1 MLELILTRP
10 HSEGIIRTMSAT
22 QQFDS
27 IEQILDFAIDR
38 ERKAQEIYY
47 AFARATERKSFAR
60 LLLTMA
66 DMEKEHERRLA
77 ELKGRRAWASAF
89 GTPARE
95 SLAIEEPF
103 KEIAFSPDMDYGDF
117 LVLVIHKEEEA
128 EKLYLRL
135 ESLASAAETRRL
147 FRHLAGE
154 ERKHRD
160 WAQERY
166 DADIRR
172 DN

>member
-1 MLELILTRP
+1 MPALL
-10 HSEGIIRTMSAT
+10 
-22 QQFDS
+22 QFQS
-27 IEQILDFAIDR
+27 IEQILDFAVER
-38 ERKAQEIYY
+38 ERKAQEIYLSY
-47 AFARATERKSFAR
+47 ARTTKRQSFSR

-66 DMEKEHERRLA
+66 EMEKEHERRLT
-77 ELKGRRAWASAF
+77 ELKDRRAWASAF
-89 GTPARE
+89 GMPAQGQL
-95 SLAIEEPF
+95 SIEEPF
-103 KEIAFSPDMDYGDF
+103 KAIAFAPDMDYGDF
-117 LVLVIHKEEEA
+117 LVLVMRKEEEA
-128 EKLYLRL
+128 EQLYLRL
-135 ESLASAAETRRL
+135 ESLASAAEARRL

>member
-1 MLELILTRP
+1 
-10 HSEGIIRTMSAT
+10 MSDR
-22 QQFDS
+22 QQFQS
-27 IEQILDFAIDR
+27 IGEIIDFAIDR
-38 ERKAQEIYY
+38 ERQAQEMYLSY
-47 AFARATERKSFAR
+47 ARTSERKSFSR

-66 DMEKEHERRLA
+66 EMEKQHERRLS
-77 ELKGRRAWASAF
+77 ELTGRRSWASAF
-89 GTPARE
+89 AAPARVE
-95 SLAIEEPF
+95 LGFEEPL

-117 LVLVIHKEEEA
+117 LVLVMRKEEEA
-128 EKLYLRL
+128 EKLYLQL
-135 ESLASAAETRRL
+135 ETLASASEARRL

-160 WAQERY
+160 WARERY

>member
-1 MLELILTRP
+1 
-10 HSEGIIRTMSAT
+10 MSAT

-38 ERKAQEIYY
+38 ERQAQEIYY
-47 AFARATERKSFAR
+47 AFARKTERKSFAK

-95 SLAIEEPF
+95 SLALEEPF
-103 KEIAFSPDMDYGDF
+103 KVIAFSPDMNYGDF
-117 LVLVIHKEEEA
+117 LVLVIRKEEEA

-135 ESLASAAETRRL
+135 ESLAAAAETRRL

-166 DADIRR
+166 DADVRR